1 MIPSMWRDRLI
12 DAAKPVAVGRVCRMV
27 GLHLEVE
34 GVDAAIGEAIQVD
47 LGGGKKINGEV
58 VALNDGRLICMPLGD
73 LAGVRYGA
81 PASAMK
87 RPPLLPA
94 GFGLLGRVIDSEGNP
109 IDGKGPIFCED
120 AVNITN
126 VAPPP
131 MSRELIREQLSL
143 GVRVLDT
150 MVPCGK
156 GQRLGVFAGA
166 GVGKSSLLSMIIRG
180 TSADVKVLG
189 LVGERGRE
197 VREFIENDLGDEGL
211 KSAVVV
217 VATSDQPPLLRIRA
231 ALAATRI
238 AEWFRDQDQD
248 VLLVMD
254 SLTRLAMAQREVG
267 LSSGEPPSA
276 RGYPPSVTSL
286 MARLLERAGNSARG
300 SITGLYSVLVDGDD
314 MNDPIA
320 DSARSI
326 LDGHIAL
333 SRSRAQLSR
342 YPAVAILESIS
353 RLETSITDARQK
365 ELASTTRRLLASL
378 DQARDLIE
386 VGAYRSGSN
395 ALVDEALAMIGDLE
409 SVFCQGIHEPST
421 ADSAWAAL
429 ERVFGASR

>member
-1 MIPSMWRDRLI
+1 
-12 DAAKPVAVGRVCRMV
+12 
-27 GLHLEVE
+27 
-34 GVDAAIGEAIQVD
+34 
-47 LGGGKKINGEV
+47 
-58 VALNDGRLICMPLGD
+58 
-73 LAGVRYGA
+73 
-81 PASAMK
+81 
-87 RPPLLPA
+87 
-94 GFGLLGRVIDSEGNP
+94 
-109 IDGKGPIFCED
+109 
-120 AVNITN
+120 
-126 VAPPP
+126 
-131 MSRELIREQLSL
+131 
-143 GVRVLDT
+143 
-150 MVPCGK
+150 
-156 GQRLGVFAGA
+156 
-166 GVGKSSLLSMIIRG
+166 MIIRG

-197 VREFIENDLGDEGL
+197 VREFIENDLGEEGL

-326 LDGHIAL
+326 LDGHITL